1 MLLWLLI
8 FFLSWFSIYN
18 QATCNS
24 VDYKK
29 RIEGI
34 FNIIDRK
41 HRLDDKVRK
50 IQNNAITSSF
60 SSLSQNNKEDDDKEL
75 NYLNKNKKDR
85 KCGKSLCEEE
95 PIQCIR
101 QVMALL
107 N

>member
-1 MLLWLLI
+1 M
-8 FFLSWFSIYN
+8 
-18 QATCNS
+18 
-24 VDYKK
+24 DYKK

-85 KCGKSLCEEE
+85 KCVKSLCEEE

-101 QVMALL
+101 QVMTLL

>member
-1 MLLWLLI
+1 M
-8 FFLSWFSIYN
+8 
-18 QATCNS
+18 
-24 VDYKK
+24 DYKK

-60 SSLSQNNKEDDDKEL
+60 SSLLQNNKEDDDKES

-101 QVMALL
+101 QVMTLL

>member
-1 MLLWLLI
+1 M
-8 FFLSWFSIYN
+8 
-18 QATCNS
+18 
-24 VDYKK
+24 DYKK

-34 FNIIDRK
+34 FNITDRK

-60 SSLSQNNKEDDDKEL
+60 SSSSQNNKEDDFKEL

-85 KCGKSLCEEE
+85 KCVKSLCEEE

-101 QVMALL
+101 QVMTLL

>member
-1 MLLWLLI
+1 M
-8 FFLSWFSIYN
+8 
-18 QATCNS
+18 
-24 VDYKK
+24 DYKK

-60 SSLSQNNKEDDDKEL
+60 SSLLQNNKDDDDKEL

-101 QVMALL
+101 QVMTLL